1 MTFQKN
7 IPIGNLL
14 RSLKTG
20 DSLLLILLIMIYV
33 QFRRTVAIVRHIHD
47 IARNAYVQ
55 CRDFSWIFYKLLT
68 SKKAQIH
75 DTQMEHTAT
84 KTKKKI
90 CESFNSLAEKLAG
103 EKRKAIMTPPA
114 RAVCIFVSKTRHD
127 IYFSYSAPKFNEILT
142 WYMCT
147 VYIVCLLLKSLSPFF
162 YSFSVFWSL

>member
-1 MTFQKN
+1 
-7 IPIGNLL
+7 
-14 RSLKTG
+14 
-20 DSLLLILLIMIYV
+20 MIYV
-33 QFRRTVAIVRHIHD
+33 QFRRTVAIVRHVHD

-55 CRDFSWIFYKLLT
+55 FRDFSWIFYKLLT

-84 KTKKKI
+84 KTKKI

-142 WYMCT
+142 IY
-147 VYIVCLLLKSLSPFF
+147 VYGIYCMPVVEIAITLFLFILCILVSVAIAPRDKTQTNREREIDSTFARALSFI
-162 YSFSVFWSL
+162 